1 MQYRKFTQFFDRHR
15 ERSAPL
21 ALATVYRTSG
31 STYSKAGAHMLIDAD
46 GVFRGML
53 SGGCL
58 EGDLAIRAQ
67 RVIESGSPQRA
78 LYDLAGDD
86 ELWGLGVGC
95 EGAMHVFLQPLGKAT
110 GYEPFASIMRV
121 TNGSSPAALAL
132 VVQSDGDVVAEGAS
146 LLLSGGEPV
155 ANGMPAALAER
166 LHPLLAEARITPV
179 AALKDIDVNGETAA
193 VFVTTL
199 NPRPRLLVLGAG
211 LDAEPVVRFAAELGW
226 RATVVD
232 HRPAYVDGNDFAHA
246 EATVCCDADEVAS
259 HVDLDAFDVAI
270 VMSHHLASDRS
281 YLRQLA
287 SSRIGYVGLLGPAAR
302 RDRLMSELGE
312 QGAPLAERLRG
323 PAGLDLGGRGPAAIA
338 LAIVAEM
345 QQSLAEAGL
354 SRRPG
359 AQAENSG

>member
-1 MQYRKFTQFFDRHR
+1 MQYRKIARFFERHR
-15 ERSAPL
+15 QRGAPL
-21 ALATVYRTSG
+21 VLATVYRTSG

-67 RVIESGSPQRA
+67 RVIESGRPERA

-95 EGAMHVFLQPLGKAT
+95 EGAMHVFLQPLEETT
-110 GYEPFASIMRV
+110 GYEPFASLMRV
-121 TNGSSPAALAL
+121 TNGSSAGALAI
-132 VVQSDGDVVAEGAS
+132 VVQSDVDGVAEGAS
-146 LLLSGGEPV
+146 VVFAGEE
-155 ANGMPAALAER
+155 AATHAVPGALEER
-166 LHPLLAEARITPV
+166 LRPLLAEARISPA
-179 AALKDIDVNGETAA
+179 AALHDIDVDGDTIT

-199 NPRPRLLVLGAG
+199 RPRPRLLVLGAG

-226 RATVVD
+226 RATVLD
-232 HRPAYVDGNDFAHA
+232 HRPAYVDGNDFMLADTA
-246 EATVCCDADEVAS
+246 ICCDADEAGS
-259 HVDLDAFDVAI
+259 HVDFDAFDLAV

-287 SSRIGYVGLLGPAAR
+287 ASRIGYIGLLGPAAR
-302 RDRLMSELGE
+302 RNRLMAELGD
-312 QGAPLAERLRG
+312 QAVLLAERLHG

-345 QQSLAEAGL
+345 QQSLTETGVR
-354 SRRPG
+354 SRPG
-359 AQAENSG
+359 ARAGNSG

>member
-1 MQYRKFTQFFDRHR
+1 MQYRKLAQFFERHR
-15 ERSAPL
+15 EQGAPL

-31 STYSKAGAHMLIDAD
+31 STYSKPGAHMLIDAD

-67 RVIESGSPQRA
+67 QVIESGKPQRA
-78 LYDLAGDD
+78 LYDLGADD

-95 EGAMHVFLQPLGKAT
+95 DGAMHVLLQPLGQAS
-110 GYEPFASIMRV
+110 GYEPFATIMQV
-121 TNGSSPAALAL
+121 AHGSVAGALAI
-132 VVQSDGDVVAEGAS
+132 VVDSAVTDIAEGTSA
-146 LLLSGGEPV
+146 LLSGDEKKAV
-155 ANGMPAALAER
+155 GMPGALVDR
-166 LHPLLAEARITPV
+166 LQPLLVERQASPGAVLHEV
-179 AALKDIDVNGETAA
+179 DIHGETIG

-199 NPRPRLLVLGAG
+199 LPLPRLLVLGAG

-232 HRPAYVDGNDFAHA
+232 HRPAYVGSNDFAHA
-246 EATVCCDADEVAS
+246 ETTVCCDVDEVGS
-259 HVDLDAFDVAI
+259 RLDLDTFDLAI
-270 VMSHHLASDRS
+270 VMSHHLASDRG
-281 YLRQLA
+281 YLRELA
-287 SSRIGYVGLLGPAAR
+287 ASRIGYIGLLGPPAR
-302 RDRLMSELGE
+302 RERLMSELGE
-312 QGAPLAERLRG
+312 QAVALAGRLHG

-345 QQSLAEAGL
+345 QQSLADAGV

-359 AQAENSG
+359 GPAGNSG